1 MDLPVDKNVVHAIRD
16 PMSKGASSK
25 FLERPQKKTLQ
36 GRERSNKKQKR
47 AKEAVR
53 QN

>member
-1 MDLPVDKNVVHAIRD
+1 MDLQVDKDVVHAIQG

-25 FLERPQKKTLQ
+25 FLHRAQKIPQ

-47 AKEAVR
+47 TNEAV
-53 QN
+53 Q